1 VFVLLFGQV
10 LLVKLAQHRRVG
22 LCVQYR
28 GQSPETGDFRYTHLL
43 MRGQMMDY
51 PLALTPL
58 LERAAKLFPTREIA
72 SRTPD
77 GMHRYTYRDMH
88 QRVHRLAHALQSL
101 GLQPGDRV
109 GTLCWNSYR
118 HLELY
123 FAVPCSGMVLHTLN
137 LRVPP
142 EQLMYIINHAQDRV
156 IFADRSLADL
166 LYPIRDRIPCV
177 EKIVIL
183 PDTGPGEY
191 EDLLQQSPDAPFP
204 WPQFDENTAGAACYT
219 SGTTGNPKGVLYSHR
234 SLVLHCYGLCLPD
247 TFGFCQRDTVL
258 QIVPMFHANGWG
270 MPWAA
275 IMSGAKLVFSGR
287 QLQPPDIAWLIE
299 NERPTFASGVPTIWM
314 GLYTYLETNPHDIS
328 SLQRVGV
335 GGSALPRQ
343 FVEAYAK
350 KYGIQF
356 RLLWGMT
363 ETTPLAT
370 VMTLSPE
377 LESLEDEQKFEILAR
392 HGMPIA
398 GIDVRIVDD
407 QGRELPWDGKT
418 MGELQVRG
426 LWVIS
431 GYWQI
436 ADNSASF
443 SDGWFRTGDVATIDP
458 HGFIQITDRTK
469 DLVKSGGEWI
479 STVDLENLIMGHPD
493 VAEAAVIAI
502 FHPKWHERPLACVVP
517 RPECRGRLTK
527 QDIIAYLSQRIVR
540 WWMPDDVVFIDA
552 VPKTSV
558 GKFNKRA
565 LREQF
570 KDYSFAAEA

>member
-1 VFVLLFGQV
+1 
-10 LLVKLAQHRRVG
+10 
-22 LCVQYR
+22 
-28 GQSPETGDFRYTHLL
+28 
-43 MRGQMMDY
+43 MNGQMMDY
-51 PLALTPL
+51 PLTLAPV
-58 LERAAKLFPTREIA
+58 LERAARLFSKREIA

-88 QRVHRLAHALQSL
+88 RRVHRLAHALQRL
-101 GLQPGDRV
+101 GLQSGDRV

-123 FAVPCSGMVLHTLN
+123 FAVPSSGMVLHTLN
-137 LRVPP
+137 LRVPQD
-142 EQLMYIINHAQDRV
+142 QLVYIINHAGDRV
-156 IFADRSLADL
+156 IFADRSLLNL
-166 LYPIRDRIPCV
+166 LDPIRDQIPCV
-177 EKIVIL
+177 EKIIVL
-183 PDTGPGEY
+183 PDSGPGEY
-191 EDLLQQSPDAPFP
+191 EDLLASSPGEPFP
-204 WPQFDENTAGAACYT
+204 WPEFDEKTAGAACYT
-219 SGTTGNPKGVLYSHR
+219 SGTTGNPKGVLYTHR
-234 SLVLHCYGLCLPD
+234 SLVLHSYGLCLPD
-247 TFGFCQRDTVL
+247 AFGFCQRDTVL

-275 IMSGAKLVFSGR
+275 VMAGAKIVFSGR
-287 QLQPPDIAWLIE
+287 QLQPADVAWLIE
-299 NERPTFASGVPTIWM
+299 QEQPTFVSGVPTIWM
-314 GLYTYLETNPHDIS
+314 SLYAYLENHPHDLS
-328 SLQRVGV
+328 SITRVGV

-350 KYGIQF
+350 KYGIRF

-370 VMTLSPE
+370 VMTLSPD
-377 LESLEDEQKFEILAR
+377 LEALPDDEKFELLAR

-398 GIDVRIVDD
+398 GVDVRIVGDD
-407 QGRELPWDGKT
+407 GKELPWDGQT

-426 LWVIS
+426 LWVTS

-443 SDGWFRTGDVATIDP
+443 SDGWFRTGDVATIDA

-479 STVDLENLIMGHPD
+479 STVDLENAIMGHPK
-493 VAEAAVIAI
+493 VAEAAVIAV

-517 RPECRGRLTK
+517 MEEYRDSLTR
-527 QDIIAYLSQRIVR
+527 QELLEYLATKIVK
-540 WWMPDDVVFIDA
+540 WQLPDDVVFIDA

-570 KDYSFAAEA
+570 KDYRLAGD